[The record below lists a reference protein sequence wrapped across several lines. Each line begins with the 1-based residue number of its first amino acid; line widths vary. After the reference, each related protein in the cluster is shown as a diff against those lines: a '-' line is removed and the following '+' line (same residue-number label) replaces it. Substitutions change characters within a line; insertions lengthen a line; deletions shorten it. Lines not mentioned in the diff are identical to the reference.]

1 MNANKLSISILIFFV
16 FSFTGYSQAGMTT
29 SPPKL
34 YFVAKKGEVKVQR
47 IVVSNPID
55 IDMQVGVSTGDW
67 DYSETGG
74 NQFWESDSVRNSCSS
89 WYRILPE
96 SYFILKP
103 GESRNIDIELHVP
116 DSASE
121 SIPVR
126 TSMVYFTQL
135 NPGTS
140 RNQQGVG
147 LRISVRMGV
156 KIYHA
161 FSESEPQVEIINF
174 ENKTKENGNEL
185 HLVVENT
192 GNIWADGQ
200 VETDVVNTGTG
211 EKIRLERSQF
221 YSLPGDKRLIV
232 IDAGKVKNKGEYLA
246 TAVVRCQNADDK
258 IKVAE
263 LNFSLK

>member
-1 MNANKLSISILIFFV
+1 
-16 FSFTGYSQAGMTT
+16 MTT
-29 SPPKL
+29 SPPRL
-34 YFVAKKGEVKVQR
+34 YFISKKGELKVQR
-47 IVVSNPID
+47 IIVSNPINAE
-55 IDMQVGVSTGDW
+55 MQVGVSTGDW
-67 DYSETGG
+67 DYSENGS
-74 NQFWESDSVRNSCSS
+74 NRFWESDSLRSSCSN

-96 SYFILKP
+96 TYFVLKP
-103 GESRNIDIELHVP
+103 GESKNIDIELHVP
-116 DSASE
+116 DTADE

-135 NPGTS
+135 NPGAVT
-140 RNQQGVG
+140 NKQGVG

-161 FSESEPQVEIINF
+161 FSESEPQFEIINF
-174 ENKTKENGNEL
+174 ENTKSENGNEL
-185 HLVVENT
+185 HLLIENT

-211 EKIRLERSQF
+211 EKIRLDRSQF

-232 IDAGKVKNKGEYLA
+232 INAGKLGGKGEFIA
-246 TAVVRCQNADDK
+246 TSVVRCQNAPDK

>member
-1 MNANKLSISILIFFV
+1 MTGNKLIISVLFLSVISRAGF
-16 FSFTGYSQAGMTT
+16 SQAGMTT

-34 YFVAKKGEVKVQR
+34 FFVAGKGEVKTQS

-55 IDMQVGVSTGDW
+55 MEMQVGVSTGDW
-67 DYSETGG
+67 DYSDTGA
-74 NQFWESDSVRNSCSS
+74 NRFWESDSLRNSCSS

-96 SYFILKP
+96 SYFTLKP
-103 GESRNIDIELHVP
+103 GETRTVEIELHVP
-116 DSASE
+116 DSADE

-140 RNQQGVG
+140 KNQQGVG

-156 KIYHA
+156 KIYHV
-161 FSESEPQVEIINF
+161 FRETEPLVEITDF
-174 ENKTKENGNEL
+174 ENNTVEKGQEL

-192 GNIWADGQ
+192 GGIWADGQ

-211 EKIRLERSQF
+211 EKIKLERSQF
-221 YSLPGDKRLIV
+221 YTLPGDKRLI
-232 IDAGKVKNKGEYLA
+232 IIKADKIKEKGEYLA
-246 TAVVRCQNADDK
+246 TAVVRCQDAVDK